1 MAQVS
6 FDVASSMQD
15 NNSTQYSNNV
25 EFFNLVNDGD
35 EAIVRF
41 MHDDVSSFN
50 ILTVHNVQVGGKYRK
65 VNCIRQPQEPTD
77 MCPLCASGNNISN
90 RFFIHLLVYTQDAN
104 GNIICKPQV
113 WERGFN
119 YATRLKSLLDEYG
132 PLSNELFKVKRKGAR
147 GSMDTTYDILY
158 CNPKI
163 YNNESYPINRDAFN
177 NYSELGTIVMNKDAV
192 AMNTFIATGS
202 FPEVQQTQNNTS
214 NVAPA
219 YTPKPEVNNVAP
231 TYNNAPNV
239 APVNVPPSNNTPN
252 TTGTPPWM
260 NPNTTTAPTGGPGP
274 RYY

>member
-25 EFFNLVNDGD
+25 EFFNLANDGD

-90 RFFIHLLVYTQDAN
+90 RFFIHLLVYTQDAS
-104 GNIICKPQV
+104 GNIVCKPQV

-132 PLSNELFKVKRKGAR
+132 PLSNELFKVKRKGAK

-163 YNNESYPINRDAFN
+163 YNNESYPINSDAFN
-177 NYSELGTIVMNKDAV
+177 NYNELGTIVMNKDAV

-202 FPEVQQTQNNTS
+202 FPEVQQTQNNNS
-214 NVAPA
+214 NAAPA

-231 TYNNAPNV
+231 TYNNVPNV
-239 APVNVPPSNNTPN
+239 TPVNVPPSNNTPN
-252 TTGTPPWM
+252 ITGTPPWM